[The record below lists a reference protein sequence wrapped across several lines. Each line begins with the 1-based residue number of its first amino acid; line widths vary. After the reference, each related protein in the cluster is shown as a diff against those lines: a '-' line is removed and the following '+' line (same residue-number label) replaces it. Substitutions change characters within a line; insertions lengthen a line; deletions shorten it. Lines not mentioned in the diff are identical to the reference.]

1 MKRRDFIHAG
11 TGLFVA
17 GLPSLAGAASHSN
30 VVRFTPPFAPPP
42 IPDPG
47 PGHLMAATPDGV
59 KHGIEVYMQDM
70 DPFFYQ
76 MIENQNPIENGQY
89 RLPEGPGFGFVYDKK
104 VVAKY
109 RHEA

>member
-1 MKRRDFIHAG
+1 
-11 TGLFVA
+11 
-17 GLPSLAGAASHSN
+17 
-30 VVRFTPPFAPPP
+30 
-42 IPDPG
+42 
-47 PGHLMAATPDGV
+47 MAATPDGV

-76 MIENQNPIENGQY
+76 MIENQNPIENGRY